1 MISKKG
7 EKRPQLP
14 SGEPLIVVDLNSRKI
29 DTAKQLALPQFH
41 NMQADICAETIYFIM
56 DRYFDGQDLAHFES
70 VSGYNPANPPT
81 EAQNEILSRNI
92 LISVYF
98 INAAQNYFL
107 SYIAHASGDN
117 ANMYNIAFTADAIIN
132 KDGEII
138 DFTPNEDGDHL
149 VIKWALS
156 SDATTA
162 AGTLQFSIAFSRIDI
177 LANKVLYKLNTAPA
191 KMPISTT
198 ISAGELEG
206 YELASEYQI
215 LLSKISSAINL
226 SDYYT
231 IAQIKEQYYNKAE
244 IDSQFKNYYDKNNID
259 SKFES
264 YYDKDSIDSKFENY
278 YDKNNIDA
286 QFENYYDKAEINS
299 KFDTFQV
306 ILDDTVTPDSENGVT
321 SKGIYDAISK
331 MQAKVKELQY
341 HPTLGTMELIYED
354 DTTIAYDITYDI
366 DGNITDII
374 RKEDN

>member
-117 ANMYNIAFTADAIIN
+117 ANMYNIAFTADAITN
-132 KDGEII
+132 KDGEIV

-162 AGTLQFSIAFSRIDI
+162 AGTLQFSIAFSKINI

-226 SDYYT
+226 SGYYT
-231 IAQIKEQYYNKAE
+231 IAQIKVQYYNKAE
-244 IDSQFKNYYDKNNID
+244 ID
-259 SKFES
+259 
-264 YYDKDSIDSKFENY
+264 
-278 YDKNNIDA
+278 
-286 QFENYYDKAEINS
+286 S

-331 MQAKVKELQY
+331 MQVKVKELQY

-354 DTTIAYDITYDI
+354 DTITAYDITYDI
-366 DGNITDII
+366 DGNITNIMI
-374 RKEDN
+374 KEGN

>member
-117 ANMYNIAFTADAIIN
+117 ANMYNIAFTADAIMN
-132 KDGEII
+132 KDGEIV
-138 DFTPNEDGDHL
+138 DFTPNEDGNHL

-162 AGTLQFSIAFSRIDI
+162 AGTLQFSIAFSRVDI

-244 IDSQFKNYYDKNNID
+244 IDSKFENYYNKDSID
-259 SKFES
+259 SQFEN
-264 YYDKDSIDSKFENY
+264 YYNKDSIDSKF
-278 YDKNNIDA
+278 
-286 QFENYYDKAEINS
+286 
-299 KFDTFQV
+299 DTFQI

-321 SKGIYDAISK
+321 SKGIYAAISK

-354 DTTIAYDITYDI
+354 DTTIAYDITYDT

-374 RKEDN
+374 IKEDN

>member
-117 ANMYNIAFTADAIIN
+117 ANMYNIAFTADAIMN
-132 KDGEII
+132 KDGEIV

-244 IDSQFKNYYDKNNID
+244 I
-259 SKFES
+259 
-264 YYDKDSIDSKFENY
+264 
-278 YDKNNIDA
+278 
-286 QFENYYDKAEINS
+286 NS

-331 MQAKVKELQY
+331 MQTKVKELQY

-354 DTTIAYDITYDI
+354 NTTTAYDITYDI

-374 RKEDN
+374 IKEGN

>member
-117 ANMYNIAFTADAIIN
+117 TNMYNIAFTADAIMN
-132 KDGEII
+132 KDGEIV

-162 AGTLQFSIAFSRIDI
+162 AGTLQFSIAFSRVDI

-244 IDSQFKNYYDKNNID
+244 IDS
-259 SKFES
+259 
-264 YYDKDSIDSKFENY
+264 
-278 YDKNNIDA
+278 
-286 QFENYYDKAEINS
+286 

-331 MQAKVKELQY
+331 MQVKVKELQY

-354 DTTIAYDITYDI
+354 DTTIAYDITYDT

-374 RKEDN
+374 AKEDN

>member
-117 ANMYNIAFTADAIIN
+117 TNMYNIAFTADAIMN
-132 KDGEII
+132 KDGEIV

-162 AGTLQFSIAFSRIDI
+162 AGTLQFSIAFSRVDI

-215 LLSKISSAINL
+215 LLSKISAAINL

-244 IDSQFKNYYDKNNID
+244 ID
-259 SKFES
+259 
-264 YYDKDSIDSKFENY
+264 
-278 YDKNNIDA
+278 
-286 QFENYYDKAEINS
+286 S

-321 SKGIYDAISK
+321 SKGIYAAISK

-341 HPTLGTMELIYED
+341 HPALGTMELIYED
-354 DTTIAYDITYDI
+354 DTTTTYDIAYDV
-366 DGNITDII
+366 DGNITDVKI
-374 RKEDN
+374 KEGN

>member
-29 DTAKQLALPQFH
+29 DTAKQLALLQFH

-117 ANMYNIAFTADAIIN
+117 TNMYNIAFTADAIMN
-132 KDGEII
+132 KDGEIV

-162 AGTLQFSIAFSRIDI
+162 AGILQFSIAFSRVDI

-231 IAQIKEQYYNKAE
+231 IAQIKEQYYNKTE
-244 IDSQFKNYYDKNNID
+244 ID
-259 SKFES
+259 
-264 YYDKDSIDSKFENY
+264 
-278 YDKNNIDA
+278 
-286 QFENYYDKAEINS
+286 S

-354 DTTIAYDITYDI
+354 DTTTAYDIAYDV
-366 DGNITDII
+366 DGNITDVKI
-374 RKEDN
+374 KEGN

>member
-117 ANMYNIAFTADAIIN
+117 ANMYNIAFTADAIMN

-162 AGTLQFSIAFSRIDI
+162 AGILQFSIAFSRIDI

-231 IAQIKEQYYNKAE
+231 IAQIKEQYYNKTE
-244 IDSQFKNYYDKNNID
+244 ID
-259 SKFES
+259 
-264 YYDKDSIDSKFENY
+264 
-278 YDKNNIDA
+278 
-286 QFENYYDKAEINS
+286 S

-331 MQAKVKELQY
+331 MQVKVKELQY

-354 DTTIAYDITYDI
+354 DTTTTYDITYDI

-374 RKEDN
+374 IKEAN

>member
-117 ANMYNIAFTADAIIN
+117 ANMYNIAFTADAIMN
-132 KDGEII
+132 KDGEIV

-162 AGTLQFSIAFSRIDI
+162 AGILQFSIAFSRVDI

-231 IAQIKEQYYNKAE
+231 IAQIKEQYYNKTE
-244 IDSQFKNYYDKNNID
+244 ID
-259 SKFES
+259 
-264 YYDKDSIDSKFENY
+264 
-278 YDKNNIDA
+278 
-286 QFENYYDKAEINS
+286 S

-331 MQAKVKELQY
+331 MQVKVKELQY

-354 DTTIAYDITYDI
+354 DTTTTYDITYDI

-374 RKEDN
+374 IKEAN

>member
-56 DRYFDGQDLAHFES
+56 DRYFDGQDLAYFES

-117 ANMYNIAFTADAIIN
+117 ANMYNIAFTADAIMN
-132 KDGEII
+132 KDGEIV
-138 DFTPNEDGDHL
+138 DFTSNEDGDHL

-244 IDSQFKNYYDKNNID
+244 INSQFEN
-259 SKFES
+259 
-264 YYDKDSIDSKFENY
+264 YYDKDSIDSKF
-278 YDKNNIDA
+278 
-286 QFENYYDKAEINS
+286 
-299 KFDTFQV
+299 DTFQI

-374 RKEDN
+374 IKEDN

>member
-231 IAQIKEQYYNKAE
+231 IAQIKEQYYNKTE
-244 IDSQFKNYYDKNNID
+244 INSQFEN
-259 SKFES
+259 
-264 YYDKDSIDSKFENY
+264 YYDKDSIDSKF
-278 YDKNNIDA
+278 
-286 QFENYYDKAEINS
+286 
-299 KFDTFQV
+299 DTFQI

>member
-117 ANMYNIAFTADAIIN
+117 TNMYNIAFTADAIMN
-132 KDGEII
+132 KDGEIV

-244 IDSQFKNYYDKNNID
+244 IDS
-259 SKFES
+259 
-264 YYDKDSIDSKFENY
+264 
-278 YDKNNIDA
+278 
-286 QFENYYDKAEINS
+286 

-331 MQAKVKELQY
+331 MQVKVKELQY
-341 HPTLGTMELIYED
+341 HPTLGTMALIYED
-354 DTTIAYDITYDI
+354 DTTIAYDITDDI
-366 DGNITDII
+366 DGNITNIMI
-374 RKEDN
+374 KEDN

>member
-41 NMQADICAETIYFIM
+41 NMQSDICAETIYFIM

-117 ANMYNIAFTADAIIN
+117 TNMYNIAFTADAITN
-132 KDGEII
+132 KDGEIV

-231 IAQIKEQYYNKAE
+231 IAQIKEQYYNKTE
-244 IDSQFKNYYDKNNID
+244 ID
-259 SKFES
+259 
-264 YYDKDSIDSKFENY
+264 
-278 YDKNNIDA
+278 
-286 QFENYYDKAEINS
+286 S
-299 KFDTFQV
+299 KFDTFQI

-321 SKGIYDAISK
+321 SKGIYAAISK

-374 RKEDN
+374 IKEDN

>member
-117 ANMYNIAFTADAIIN
+117 ANMYNIAFTADAIMN
-132 KDGEII
+132 KDGEIV

-162 AGTLQFSIAFSRIDI
+162 AGILQFSIAFSRVDI

-231 IAQIKEQYYNKAE
+231 IAQIKEQYYNKTE
-244 IDSQFKNYYDKNNID
+244 ID
-259 SKFES
+259 
-264 YYDKDSIDSKFENY
+264 
-278 YDKNNIDA
+278 
-286 QFENYYDKAEINS
+286 S

-331 MQAKVKELQY
+331 MQVKVKELQY

-354 DTTIAYDITYDI
+354 DTTTAYDIAYDV
-366 DGNITDII
+366 DGNITDVKI
-374 RKEDN
+374 KEGN

>member
-70 VSGYNPANPPT
+70 VSGYNPANQPT

-117 ANMYNIAFTADAIIN
+117 TNMYNIAFTADAIMN
-132 KDGEII
+132 KDGEIV
-138 DFTPNEDGDHL
+138 DFTSNEDGDHL

-162 AGTLQFSIAFSRIDI
+162 AGTLQFSIAFSRVDI

-244 IDSQFKNYYDKNNID
+244 IDS
-259 SKFES
+259 
-264 YYDKDSIDSKFENY
+264 
-278 YDKNNIDA
+278 
-286 QFENYYDKAEINS
+286 

-354 DTTIAYDITYDI
+354 DTTTAYDITYDI
-366 DGNITDII
+366 DGNITNIMI
-374 RKEDN
+374 KEDN

>member
-56 DRYFDGQDLAHFES
+56 DRDFDGQDLAHFES

-117 ANMYNIAFTADAIIN
+117 ANMYNIAFTADAIMN
-132 KDGEII
+132 KDGEIV

-162 AGTLQFSIAFSRIDI
+162 AGTLQFSIAFSRVDI

-244 IDSQFKNYYDKNNID
+244 IDS
-259 SKFES
+259 
-264 YYDKDSIDSKFENY
+264 
-278 YDKNNIDA
+278 
-286 QFENYYDKAEINS
+286 

-354 DTTIAYDITYDI
+354 DTTTAYDIAYDV
-366 DGNITDII
+366 DGNITNIMI
-374 RKEDN
+374 KEDN